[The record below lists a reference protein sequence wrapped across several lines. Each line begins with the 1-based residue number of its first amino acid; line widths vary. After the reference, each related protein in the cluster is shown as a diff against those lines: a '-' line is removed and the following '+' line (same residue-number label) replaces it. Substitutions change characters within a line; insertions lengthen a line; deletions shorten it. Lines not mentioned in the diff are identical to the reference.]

1 MRILVDQ
8 SGYDLLNI
16 GDVAMLQ
23 SCVSRLQQQWP
34 DAEIMVIAHEP
45 ERLASYCPGTIAIS
59 RTLADLSLFRLIP
72 QRFRLASEQ
81 GWKMAAPYFSGR
93 VDRRQPVRGK
103 PCTAIQAVQAA
114 DIVVAS
120 GGGYVTDSWWWHA
133 AGVLSLLS
141 LAQRLGKPTAM
152 FGQGIG
158 PIGHHA
164 LRVQARSV
172 LPKLKVIGLREDR
185 IGRDLVL
192 SYGMSPE
199 TVIVTGDDAFELL
212 CDATAVEGDALGVNV
227 RVTGYAGVKPAAAA
241 AVGDLVL
248 RTAAALQAPVVGLPV
263 SRYAADADI
272 DAIRAAFNRSTGVV
286 LNDIASPDSLISAAA
301 SCRAIVTGSYHAAVF
316 GLAQGVPA
324 VCLTG
329 SSYYAAKFGGLEA
342 LFPGACFVVPLDTA
356 DYGSRLGAA
365 IHQAWYLPVSARAA
379 ARDAAQRLRD
389 AGRVAYA
396 QFRAEADGSAVVAAN
411 SRPDRL

>member
-1 MRILVDQ
+1 
-8 SGYDLLNI
+8 
-16 GDVAMLQ
+16 
-23 SCVSRLQQQWP
+23 
-34 DAEIMVIAHEP
+34 
-45 ERLASYCPGTIAIS
+45 
-59 RTLADLSLFRLIP
+59 
-72 QRFRLASEQ
+72 
-81 GWKMAAPYFSGR
+81 
-93 VDRRQPVRGK
+93 
-103 PCTAIQAVQAA
+103 
-114 DIVVAS
+114 
-120 GGGYVTDSWWWHA
+120 
-133 AGVLSLLS
+133 
-141 LAQRLGKPTAM
+141 
-152 FGQGIG
+152 
-158 PIGHHA
+158 
-164 LRVQARSV
+164 
-172 LPKLKVIGLREDR
+172 
-185 IGRDLVL
+185 
-192 SYGMSPE
+192 
-199 TVIVTGDDAFELL
+199 
-212 CDATAVEGDALGVNV
+212 
-227 RVTGYAGVKPAAAA
+227 
-241 AVGDLVL
+241 
-248 RTAAALQAPVVGLPV
+248 VVGLPV

-342 LFPGACFVVPLDTA
+342 LFQGACFVVPLDTA